1 MQRERTPL
9 NKLICK
15 QAFCS
20 FPLTMFLHS
29 VHFKSIS
36 WKISKFDYYFAIYS
50 CSERDSLLKE
60 AEILHQARFSY
71 ILPILGIC
79 NEPQF
84 LGIVT
89 EYMPNGSLNQ
99 LLYEVSMH
107 NCSKRLQLRY

>member
-1 MQRERTPL
+1 MYILSPLSGREI
-9 NKLICK
+9 N
-15 QAFCS
+15 
-20 FPLTMFLHS
+20 LTIVFFS
-29 VHFKSIS
+29 
-36 WKISKFDYYFAIYS
+36 IYS

-99 LLYEVSMH
+99 LLYEVSVN
-107 NCSKRLQLRY
+107 NCNKCLELLY